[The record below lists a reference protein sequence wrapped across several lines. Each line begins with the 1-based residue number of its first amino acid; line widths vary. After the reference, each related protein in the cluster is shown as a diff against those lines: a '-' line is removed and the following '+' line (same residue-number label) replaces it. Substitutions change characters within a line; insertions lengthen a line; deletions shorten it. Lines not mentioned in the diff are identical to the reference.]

1 MDMGLD
7 MDIIGFGLG
16 MLIGGGL
23 DMLSGSGPGG
33 HLGLQRLV
41 LLSLRK
47 AEWVQNP
54 LKGKWIFLDA
64 WPGSAPASIEP

>member
-1 MDMGLD
+1 
-7 MDIIGFGLG
+7 
-16 MLIGGGL
+16 MLMLGGGVF
-23 DMLSGSGPGG
+23 GRGPLGQG
-33 HLGLQRLV
+33 AKLGLQRLV